1 MSDNSINNTNH
12 PIDVVIAWVDGS
24 DPRLKEKRERYTNG
38 ENTFNVHGAHTTR
51 FASNNEIRY
60 CILSILKFAPFVR
73 NIYIVTDDQ
82 DPNYSEYIKRY
93 FPDRLSSIRIVD
105 HKEIF
110 RGFEEHLP
118 SFNSISIGNMIWRI
132 NGLSENFA
140 YFNDDVFLIREVKP
154 TDWVLNNRPV
164 LRGEWRFPPYIKI
177 LKNYFKLIFNRY
189 ILDNTNYREK
199 FSFFLVQW
207 NAARTLGMRFRY
219 FVNGHT
225 PHIMNRTRLENFFTK
240 STTLLQRNI
249 SFRFRDQN
257 QFNVSTLSNHLEI
270 LSGNKQ
276 IQMFRLGYL
285 NPAYHTI
292 KRFKRKVLRCETD
305 LRIKS
310 VCVQS
315 LDMAGPSEQESLYRW
330 LDRFLVLD

>member
-1 MSDNSINNTNH
+1 
-12 PIDVVIAWVDGS
+12 
-24 DPRLKEKRERYTNG
+24 
-38 ENTFNVHGAHTTR
+38 
-51 FASNNEIRY
+51 
-60 CILSILKFAPFVR
+60 
-73 NIYIVTDDQ
+73 
-82 DPNYSEYIKRY
+82 
-93 FPDRLSSIRIVD
+93 
-105 HKEIF
+105 
-110 RGFEEHLP
+110 
-118 SFNSISIGNMIWRI
+118 
-132 NGLSENFA
+132 
-140 YFNDDVFLIREVKP
+140 
-154 TDWVLNNRPV
+154 
-164 LRGEWRFPPYIKI
+164 
-177 LKNYFKLIFNRY
+177 
-189 ILDNTNYREK
+189 
-199 FSFFLVQW
+199 
-207 NAARTLGMRFRY
+207 MRFRY